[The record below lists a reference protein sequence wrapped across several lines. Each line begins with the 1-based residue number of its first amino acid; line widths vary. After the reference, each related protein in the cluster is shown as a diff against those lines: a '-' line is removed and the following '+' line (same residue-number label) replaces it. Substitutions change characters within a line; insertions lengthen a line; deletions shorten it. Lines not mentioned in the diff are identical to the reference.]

1 MAGMKDLFLLLG
13 QGDGRR
19 LAELLLE
26 RCPRHDRSWAEVQIT
41 AGMLAMLAGDGR
53 AATSTL
59 AEASE
64 LSARLGEWA
73 REGWACFCLGLT
85 ETLAGEIE
93 QGRMHRERG
102 RAVHREVGARIG
114 GARAT
119 PAPAPPSVF
128 DTDHVPGP
136 RQAT

>member
-73 REGWACFCLGLT
+73 LEGWACFCLGLT
-85 ETLAGEIE
+85 ETLACETQ
-93 QGRMHRERG
+93 QGRIPLG
-102 RAVHREVGARIG
+102 RA
-114 GARAT
+114 RAAH
-119 PAPAPPSVF
+119 PQL
-128 DTDHVPGP
+128 H
-136 RQAT
+136 